1 MSEKV
6 LITGGAGF
14 VGSHL
19 ADELLEAGY
28 DVRIFDN
35 LEDQVHR
42 GRRPD
47 YLSEEAE
54 LQIGTL
60 LDARALARALEE
72 VDHIVH
78 FAAAVGVGQ
87 SMYQPS
93 RYSRINLQGTAELL
107 EALLHRQKKPG
118 TGVSSLLVASSM
130 SVYGEGRY
138 TCPACGPVTYP
149 VRRTLE
155 QLRRQQWDP
164 LCTTCG
170 AALHPELTGE
180 GKPLELHSLYALT
193 KFAQE
198 EMVLLF
204 GGAYQIP
211 AVALRFWNIY
221 GPRQALDNPYTGV
234 VAIFAARLLAGQAPQ
249 LFEDGRQQRD
259 FVSVHDVARACHAT
273 IKTPAA
279 AGQRINLGSGQRM
292 TIAELAQKLA
302 ETLDSPLEP
311 EITRRFRVGDIR
323 HCLPDIQTAR
333 TVLGYEPRVDLP
345 KGLAELVCWLR
356 QQPQSRPP
364 RSATVELQAWGLT
377 G

>member
-35 LEDQVHR
+35 LEEQVHR
-42 GRRPD
+42 GRQPD
-47 YLSEEAE
+47 YLPEEAE

-60 LDARALARALEE
+60 LDPRAVSRALEG
-72 VDHIVH
+72 VDHVVH

-93 RYSRINLQGTAELL
+93 RYSHINLQGTAELL
-107 EALLHRQKKPG
+107 EALLHRQKRPG

-138 TCPACGPVTYP
+138 HCPACGPVTRP
-149 VRRTLE
+149 VRRSFE

-164 LCTTCG
+164 LCPDCG
-170 AALHPELTGE
+170 TALQPALTGE
-180 GKPLELHSLYALT
+180 DKSLELHSLYALT
-193 KFAQE
+193 KYAQE

-204 GGAYQIP
+204 GGAYEIP
-211 AVALRFWNIY
+211 AIALRFWNIY
-221 GPRQALDNPYTGV
+221 GPRQALSNPYTGV

-249 LFEDGRQQRD
+249 LFEDGQQLRD
-259 FVSVHDVARACHAT
+259 FVSVHDVARACRAA
-273 IKTPAA
+273 IERPEA
-279 AGQRINLGSGQRM
+279 AGQRINIGSGRRIS
-292 TIAELAQKLA
+292 IADLAQMLA
-302 ETLDSPLEP
+302 AALGSPLEP
-311 EITRRFRVGDIR
+311 EITGRFRVGDIR
-323 HCLPDIQTAR
+323 HCLPDIQSAR
-333 TVLGYEPRVDLP
+333 TFLGYEPQVDLRR
-345 KGLAELVCWLR
+345 GLIELVGWLR
-356 QQPQSRPP
+356 QQPQSHPP

>member
-42 GRRPD
+42 GHRPD
-47 YLSEEAE
+47 YLPDLAE

-60 LDARALARALEE
+60 LDPRALARALDG
-72 VDHIVH
+72 VDHVVH

-87 SMYQPS
+87 SMYQPA

-118 TGVSSLLVASSM
+118 NGLASLLVASSM

-138 TCPACGPVTYP
+138 RCPACGPVTEP

-164 LCTTCG
+164 LCSRCG
-170 AALHPELTGE
+170 AVLQPVLTGE
-180 GKPLELHSLYALT
+180 DKPLELHSLYALT
-193 KFAQE
+193 KYAQE

-204 GGAYQIP
+204 GGAYDLP

-221 GPRQALDNPYTGV
+221 GPRQALGNPYTGV

-249 LFEDGRQQRD
+249 LFEDGQQQRD
-259 FVSVHDVARACHAT
+259 FVSVHDVARACRAAMER
-273 IKTPAA
+273 PAA
-279 AGQRINLGSGQRM
+279 AGQRINIGSGRRI
-292 TIAELAQKLA
+292 TITELARTLA
-302 ETLDSPLEP
+302 TALGSPLEP
-311 EITRRFRVGDIR
+311 EVTGRFRVGDIR
-323 HCLPDIQTAR
+323 HCLPDIQSAR
-333 TVLGYEPRVDLP
+333 TVLDYEPRVELRH
-345 KGLAELVCWLR
+345 GLAELVAWLR
-356 QQPQSRPP
+356 QQPQTHPP
-364 RSATVELQAWGLT
+364 KSATLELQAWGLT

>member
-19 ADELLEAGY
+19 ADELLDAGY

-47 YLSEEAE
+47 YLPEEAE

-60 LDARALARALEE
+60 LDTRVLARALDG
-72 VDHIVH
+72 VDHVVH

-87 SMYQPS
+87 SMYQPA

-138 TCPACGPVTYP
+138 DCPACGPVQRP
-149 VRRTLE
+149 VRRSLE

-164 LCTTCG
+164 RCSVCG
-170 AALHPELTGE
+170 AVLAPALTAED
-180 GKPLELHSLYALT
+180 KSLELHSLYALT
-193 KFAQE
+193 KYAQE

-204 GGAYQIP
+204 GGAYEIP

-221 GPRQALDNPYTGV
+221 GPRQALGNPYTGV

-249 LFEDGRQQRD
+249 LFEDGRQERD
-259 FVSVHDVARACHAT
+259 FVSVHDVARACRAA
-273 IKTPAA
+273 IERPEA
-279 AGQRINLGSGQRM
+279 AGQRMNVGSGRRI
-292 TIAELAQKLA
+292 TIAELARTLA
-302 ETLDSPLEP
+302 AALDSSLEP
-311 EITRRFRVGDIR
+311 EVTGHFRVGDIR

-333 TVLGYEPRVDLP
+333 TVLGYEPQVDLRR
-345 KGLAELVCWLR
+345 GLTELVGWLR